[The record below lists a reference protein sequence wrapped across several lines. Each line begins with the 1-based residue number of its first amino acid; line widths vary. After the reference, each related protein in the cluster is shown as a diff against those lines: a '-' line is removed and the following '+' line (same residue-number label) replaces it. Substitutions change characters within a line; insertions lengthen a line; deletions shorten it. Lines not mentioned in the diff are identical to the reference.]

1 MLTHRHRVA
10 AAVLVL
16 ITTTGCARLDDV
28 AMPPPPAPG
37 GATEPT
43 AGLPPLPEP
52 AGTLAPDASLD
63 ALDVLPRREVGERGD
78 YDRDAFGQS
87 WKDVE
92 NNGCGQRD
100 DILTRDLAEPAV
112 RLGSACVI
120 VSGTLTDPW
129 SGEVVLFAKAEA
141 SEVQVDHALP
151 LREMWDA
158 GAWAWTEDDRE
169 LAANDLGNLVASSA
183 GANSAKSDHTAEDWQ
198 PTRAD
203 AGCLYSRM
211 VVTIRDRYTL
221 ALTEPEALV
230 LDELLQT
237 C

>member
-1 MLTHRHRVA
+1 MPTHRHRVA
-10 AAVLVL
+10 AAALAL
-16 ITTTGCARLDDV
+16 IAVSGCARLDEAV
-28 AMPPPPAPG
+28 PPPSTPLAT
-37 GATEPT
+37 TEP
-43 AGLPPLPEP
+43 GLPALPEP
-52 AGTLAPDASLD
+52 DGTLTANAALD
-63 ALDVLPRREVGERGD
+63 ALDELPQREVGERGD

-92 NNGCGQRD
+92 RNWCGQRD

-129 SGEVVLFAKAEA
+129 TGDVVQFAKPEA
-141 SEVQVDHALP
+141 SEVQVDHVLP

-158 GAWAWTEDDRE
+158 GAWSWSAEDRE
-169 LAANDLGNLVASSA
+169 LAANDLGNLVATSA
-183 GANSAKSDHTAEDWQ
+183 DANRDKSDHTADTWE

-221 ALTEPEALV
+221 ALTEPQARA

>member
-1 MLTHRHRVA
+1 MLTHRHCVA

-16 ITTTGCARLDDV
+16 IAGTGCSRLGEG
-28 AMPPPPAPG
+28 AAPSPPAPG
-37 GATEPT
+37 ATEPG

-52 AGTLAPDASLD
+52 AGTLTPDAALD
-63 ALDVLPRREVGERGD
+63 ALDSLPLREAGERGD
-78 YDRDAFGQS
+78 YERDAFGQS

-92 NNGCGQRD
+92 DNGCGQRD
-100 DILTRDLAEPAV
+100 DILTRDLVEAAV

-141 SEVQVDHALP
+141 SEVQVDHVLP
-151 LREMWDA
+151 LREIWDA
-158 GAWAWTEDDRE
+158 GAWAWTPQDRE

-183 GANSAKSDHTAEDWQ
+183 AVNSSKSDDTAEDWQ

-203 AGCLYSRM
+203 SGCLYSRM

-221 ALTEPEALV
+221 ALTEPETLV